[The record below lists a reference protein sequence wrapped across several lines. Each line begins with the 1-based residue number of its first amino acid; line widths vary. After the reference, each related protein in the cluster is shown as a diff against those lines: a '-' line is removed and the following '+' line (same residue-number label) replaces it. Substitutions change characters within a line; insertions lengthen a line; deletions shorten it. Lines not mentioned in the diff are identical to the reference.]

1 MKSMN
6 SSVCVVIVTYNRLTD
21 LKITL
26 EKYEEQTIK
35 PTSLIVVDN
44 ASRDGTYEF
53 LEEWKSNGGKFRR
66 LAIHSEKN
74 LGGAG
79 GFSIGIEE
87 AMKSDCD
94 FIFLSDDDAIP
105 KEDVL
110 EKLFQHY
117 NQMHLQENIAALCTR
132 VNDQFGISYVH
143 RSMVRKGLFSIR
155 RISTQEKDYEAPY
168 FDVDLLTFV
177 GALLKRSTVERIGLP
192 LSEYFIHEDDAEY
205 STRIRETGRI
215 VCVTDSI
222 MTHPFGGNETKHW
235 IEYYTTRNY
244 VNYIGR
250 HYPRRYQV
258 YAELE
263 KYIKKC
269 SIFAAVVKHRSK
281 NYRRMNKIA
290 IKDGRV
296 GNLGISELYKP
307 GQEIG

>member
-1 MKSMN
+1 M
-6 SSVCVVIVTYNRLTD
+6 SSKISVVIVTYNRLED

-26 EKYEEQTIK
+26 KKYEAQKLK

-44 ASRDGTYEF
+44 ASGDGTYEF
-53 LEEWKSNGGKFRR
+53 VEEWKNYSGCFKR

-74 LGGAG
+74 IGGAG
-79 GFSIGIEE
+79 GFSMGIEE

-105 KEDVL
+105 NEDVL
-110 EKLFQHY
+110 EKLLAQY
-117 NQMHLQENIAALCTR
+117 DQMSSKDNIAALCTR
-132 VNDQFGISYVH
+132 VNDQYGISYVH

-155 RISTQEKDYEAPY
+155 RIPTQEKDYENPC

-177 GALLKRSTVERIGLP
+177 GALLKRSTVEKIGLP
-192 LSEYFIHEDDAEY
+192 LTEYFIHEDDAEY
-205 STRIRETGRI
+205 STRMREIGRI
-215 VCVTDSI
+215 VCVTDSV

-250 HYPRRYQV
+250 HYPRRYQIYV
-258 YAELE
+258 EIE

-269 SIFAAVVKHRSK
+269 SLFAAVIKHRSK
-281 NYRRMNKIA
+281 NYRTMNKIA